1 MSKKLLHSNT
11 LNSQVMSSFHSSTSF
26 AKYDGEFN
34 SNDPRVPEEV
44 VTLETGLRLVLDE
57 SFVDYV

>member
-11 LNSQVMSSFHSSTSF
+11 LNSQLMSSFHSSTSF
-26 AKYDGEFN
+26 AKYEGEF
-34 SNDPRVPEEV
+34 SKTDPRVPEEV

-57 SFVDYV
+57 TFVAYV